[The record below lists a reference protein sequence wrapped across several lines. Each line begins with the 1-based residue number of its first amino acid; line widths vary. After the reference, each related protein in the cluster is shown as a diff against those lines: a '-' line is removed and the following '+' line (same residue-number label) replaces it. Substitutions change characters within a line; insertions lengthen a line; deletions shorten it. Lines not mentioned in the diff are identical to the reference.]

1 MKKNELLEG
10 PILSSLLKLA
20 VPIMI
25 ANLLQAAYQLVDAFW
40 VGRLGGDAVAAV
52 SISTPVIFLTI
63 ALGTGLAI
71 AGSILI
77 AQYFGA
83 GNQKMVNH
91 VAAQTLSMVIIVS
104 VFLSII
110 GYILSPYFL
119 YLLKVEPAV
128 YVDALG
134 FMRVAFVG
142 LVFSFGFMIFQ
153 SIMRGVGRVTLPV
166 YIVLGTVILNFA
178 LDPLFIYGWKF
189 IPALG
194 VKGAALATLF
204 TQLLAIIIGFAIL
217 FRGKHG
223 IHLRIADFKP
233 DYKHIKRAFEI
244 GFPSSIEQSMRALG
258 MMAITFLIVRF
269 GTLTVAS
276 YGAGS
281 NLIQLILIPALG
293 LSMAIA
299 TLVGQNIGAGNINRA
314 AEISKLGA
322 YLGFGL
328 LTGLGII
335 AFIFAPYLIAFFV
348 PNDQAVIE
356 GGTEL
361 LRITCLS
368 WGFLGIQLC
377 LTGVFR
383 AVGNTKLPMILT
395 LVSQW
400 VIQFPLA
407 FILSHNTS
415 LGKIGIWWAFPIA
428 SVVTALITIVIY
440 AKGDWKKERLT
451 GKTNKLI
458 DKVESEIVKEGFDI
472 SK

>member
-1 MKKNELLEG
+1 MNKKELLEG

-52 SISTPVIFLTI
+52 SVSTPVIFLTI

-83 GNQKMVNH
+83 GQQEMVNH
-91 VAAQTLSMVIIVS
+91 VAAQTLLMVITVS
-104 VFLSII
+104 VVLSIV
-110 GYILSPYFL
+110 GYWLSPYFL
-119 YLLKVEPAV
+119 KVLNVTPQV
-128 YVDALG
+128 YSDALG
-134 FMRVAFVG
+134 FMRVAFIG
-142 LVFSFGFMIFQ
+142 LVFSFSFMIFQ
-153 SIMRGVGRVTLPV
+153 SVMRGVGRVTLPV

-178 LDPLFIYGWKF
+178 LDPLFIFGWNF
-189 IPALG
+189 IPAMG

-204 TQLLAIIIGFAIL
+204 TQSLAIIIGFFIL

-223 IHLRIADFKP
+223 IHLQLKDFKP
-233 DYKHIKRAFEI
+233 DYKHIKKAFKI
-244 GFPSSIEQSMRALG
+244 GFPSSIEQSMRAIG
-258 MMAITFLIVRF
+258 MMAITFLIVHF
-269 GTLTVAS
+269 GTTTVAS

-299 TLVGQNIGAGNINRA
+299 TLVGQNIGAGNIARA
-314 AEISKLGA
+314 AQIGKLGG

-328 LTGLGII
+328 LSGLGII
-335 AFIFAPYLIAFFV
+335 AYIFAPYLIAFFV
-348 PNDQAVIE
+348 PNDPEVIK

-368 WGFLGIQLC
+368 WGFLGLQLC
-377 LTGVFR
+377 LMGVFR
-383 AVGNTKLPMILT
+383 AVGNTTLPMILT

-407 FILSHNTS
+407 YILSHNTS
-415 LGKIGIWWAFPIA
+415 LGKVGIWWAFPIS
-428 SVVTALITIVIY
+428 SVVTGLITLIIY

-458 DKVESEIVKEGFDI
+458 DKVEKEIVKEGFE
-472 SK
+472 SVK

>member
-52 SISTPVIFLTI
+52 SVSTPVIFLTI

-83 GNQKMVNH
+83 GQQEMVNH
-91 VAAQTLSMVIIVS
+91 VAAQTLLMVITVS
-104 VFLSII
+104 IGLSII
-110 GYILSPYFL
+110 GYLLSPYFL
-119 YLLKVEPAV
+119 YVLKVTPQV
-128 YVDALG
+128 YADALG

-178 LDPLFIYGWKF
+178 LDPIFIFGWKF
-189 IPALG
+189 IPPMG
-194 VKGAALATLF
+194 VKGAALATLS
-204 TQLLAIIIGFAIL
+204 TQSLAIIIGFAIL

-223 IHLRIADFKP
+223 IHLKLSDFRP
-233 DYKHIKRAFEI
+233 DYKHVKKAFKI

-258 MMAITFLIVRF
+258 MMAITFLIVHF
-269 GTLTVAS
+269 GTTTVAS

-299 TLVGQNIGAGNINRA
+299 TLVGQNIGAGNIARA
-314 AEISKLGA
+314 AEIGKLGT

-328 LTGLGII
+328 LTAIGVI
-335 AFIFAPYLIAFFV
+335 AYIFAPYLIAFFV
-348 PNDQAVIE
+348 PDEPEVIS
-356 GGTEL
+356 GGTTF

-368 WGFLGIQLC
+368 WGFLGLQMC
-377 LTGVFR
+377 LLGVFR
-383 AVGNTKLPMILT
+383 AVGNTTLPMILT

-400 VIQFPLA
+400 VLQFPIA
-407 FILSHNTS
+407 YILSHNTNF
-415 LGKIGIWWAFPIA
+415 GKIGIWYAFPI
-428 SVVTALITIVIY
+428 STVVTALITLIIY

-458 DKVESEIVKEGFDI
+458 DKVEKEIVKEGF
-472 SK
+472 

>member
-142 LVFSFGFMIFQ
+142 LV
-153 SIMRGVGRVTLPV
+153 
-166 YIVLGTVILNFA
+166 
-178 LDPLFIYGWKF
+178 
-189 IPALG
+189 
-194 VKGAALATLF
+194 
-204 TQLLAIIIGFAIL
+204 
-217 FRGKHG
+217 
-223 IHLRIADFKP
+223 
-233 DYKHIKRAFEI
+233 
-244 GFPSSIEQSMRALG
+244 
-258 MMAITFLIVRF
+258 
-269 GTLTVAS
+269 
-276 YGAGS
+276 
-281 NLIQLILIPALG
+281 
-293 LSMAIA
+293 
-299 TLVGQNIGAGNINRA
+299 
-314 AEISKLGA
+314 
-322 YLGFGL
+322 
-328 LTGLGII
+328 
-335 AFIFAPYLIAFFV
+335 
-348 PNDQAVIE
+348 
-356 GGTEL
+356 
-361 LRITCLS
+361 
-368 WGFLGIQLC
+368 
-377 LTGVFR
+377 
-383 AVGNTKLPMILT
+383 
-395 LVSQW
+395 LVSD
-400 VIQFPLA
+400 L
-407 FILSHNTS
+407 
-415 LGKIGIWWAFPIA
+415 
-428 SVVTALITIVIY
+428 
-440 AKGDWKKERLT
+440 
-451 GKTNKLI
+451 
-458 DKVESEIVKEGFDI
+458 
-472 SK
+472 

>member
-1 MKKNELLEG
+1 
-10 PILSSLLKLA
+10 
-20 VPIMI
+20 
-25 ANLLQAAYQLVDAFW
+25 
-40 VGRLGGDAVAAV
+40 
-52 SISTPVIFLTI
+52 
-63 ALGTGLAI
+63 
-71 AGSILI
+71 
-77 AQYFGA
+77 
-83 GNQKMVNH
+83 
-91 VAAQTLSMVIIVS
+91 
-104 VFLSII
+104 
-110 GYILSPYFL
+110 
-119 YLLKVEPAV
+119 
-128 YVDALG
+128 
-134 FMRVAFVG
+134 
-142 LVFSFGFMIFQ
+142 
-153 SIMRGVGRVTLPV
+153 
-166 YIVLGTVILNFA
+166 
-178 LDPLFIYGWKF
+178 
-189 IPALG
+189 
-194 VKGAALATLF
+194 
-204 TQLLAIIIGFAIL
+204 
-217 FRGKHG
+217 
-223 IHLRIADFKP
+223 
-233 DYKHIKRAFEI
+233 
-244 GFPSSIEQSMRALG
+244 MRALG

-299 TLVGQNIGAGNINRA
+299 TLVGQNIGAGNVDRA